1 MELKPYLRHVNY
13 YETDQMAI
21 VHHSNYI
28 CWFEEARLDFM
39 NQIGINYRTF
49 EKTGLIIPVVDV
61 SCKYLISAKYDDML
75 SIRAILTQ
83 FTGVRMAFRY
93 EVRFRDTGEL
103 AATGTSTHCF
113 LDEHRKPVSIKRRDP
128 ALYEIMRGYVEP
140 E

>member
-1 MELKPYLRHVNY
+1 MEIKPYLRHVNY
-13 YETDQMAI
+13 YETDKMAI

-28 CWFEEARLDFM
+28 RWFEEARLDFM
-39 NQIGINYRTF
+39 DQIGINYREF
-49 EKTGLIIPVVDV
+49 EKTGIIIPVVDV
-61 SCKYLISAKYDDML
+61 SCKYLISARYDDTMA
-75 SIRAILTQ
+75 IRAILTQ

-113 LDEHRKPVSIKRRDP
+113 LDENHKPLSIKHRCP
-128 ALYEIMRGYVEP
+128 ALYQLMQEHVEA

>member
-28 CWFEEARLDFM
+28 RWFEEARLDFM
-39 NQIGINYRTF
+39 DQIGFNYREF
-49 EKTGLIIPVVDV
+49 EKTGIIIPVVDV
-61 SCKYLISAKYDDML
+61 SCKYLLSARYDDLM

-83 FTGVRMAFRY
+83 FTGARMTFRY
-93 EVRFRDTGEL
+93 EVRFERSGEL
-103 AATGTSTHCF
+103 SATGTSTHCF
-113 LDEHRKPVSIKRRDP
+113 VGEDRKPLSIKHRCP
-128 ALYEIMRGYVEP
+128 ELYAQMRLCVEA

>member
-113 LDEHRKPVSIKRRDP
+113 LDEHRNPVSIKRRDP